1 MLLTARYHL
10 RMVEAAPVNGMRS
23 ASRRTT
29 TRVVCGVDDSGA
41 ACDAAGVAA
50 DLSAA
55 LDAQLI
61 LVHVVRWSR
70 RSPLRPLSW
79 AHRPELHAAHRRR
92 AAEQAQALFT
102 EIIDGVGLPT
112 ATETLV
118 TIGEPAA
125 KLAESASVLSAAMI
139 VVGSRGHGSIRSA
152 LVGSVSSDL
161 AAAAACPV
169 LVVAPGSGAAFQAA
183 RDGGGAG

>member
-1 MLLTARYHL
+1 MIET
-10 RMVEAAPVNGMRS
+10 APVNGMRS
-23 ASRRTT
+23 GSPQTT
-29 TRVVCGVDDSGA
+29 TRIVCGVDGSSA
-41 ACDAAGVAA
+41 ARDAAGVAA
-50 DLSAA
+50 HLSAA
-55 LDAQLI
+55 LDAQLV
-61 LVHVVRWSR
+61 LVHVVRWR
-70 RSPLRPLSW
+70 GGSPLRPLSW
-79 AHRPELHAAHRRR
+79 VRRPELHDAHRRW
-92 AAEQAQALFT
+92 ATEQAEALFT

-118 TIGEPAA
+118 TVGDPAA
-125 KLAESASVLSAAMI
+125 KLAESASVFSAAMI

-152 LVGSVSSDL
+152 VVGSVSSDL